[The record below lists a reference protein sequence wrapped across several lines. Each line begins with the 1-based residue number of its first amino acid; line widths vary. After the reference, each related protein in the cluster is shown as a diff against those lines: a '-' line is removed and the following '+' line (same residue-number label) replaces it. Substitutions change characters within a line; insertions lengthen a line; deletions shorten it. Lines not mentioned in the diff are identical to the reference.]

1 MYGSMTS
8 WCNENI
14 AERLTF
20 SSFTSS
26 PSEQF
31 GVGEIIRPYAIV
43 AFPGYKIPEGLDK
56 RNKDAL
62 WLDEAPKER
71 AVVVWDGYCPYAL
84 HEVIY
89 ECFGFKPGKISGM
102 IGVVD
107 VQTKKLVHDDR
118 EPRILAIRPRPRF
131 IEGQREYRN
140 HIADLM
146 AWSYFFRRLGKNG
159 EIFSHNGGTTTIK
172 LYDDIFTFSYPYEN
186 SVAQSRDSSFFCHL
200 LDNKETMKFKPS
212 KRSAPHLKRGPV
224 GLIDDKDIVV
234 RLTGLCLRNEFS
246 KNGPFIEDVEVL
258 KENPASLY
266 QMSLS
271 EGRDPVTGHTIGYM
285 EEMMALAA
293 TSRLTAETEAADN
306 ARKGTARE
314 DTGAERFPLP
324 REKVSFKS
332 LMQTLKAR
340 SNSF

>member
-1 MYGSMTS
+1 MFGSITS
-8 WCNENI
+8 WSNENI

-131 IEGQREYRN
+131 IEGQREYQN
-140 HIADLM
+140 HIADLV
-146 AWSYFFRRLGKNG
+146 AWSCFFDRRGKNG
-159 EIFSHNGGTTTIK
+159 EIFSKNGGFATVKI
-172 LYDDIFTFSYPYEN
+172 YDDIFTFVYPFTN
-186 SVAQSRDSSFFCHL
+186 KLHQSRDSSNFFFFYSE
-200 LDNKETMKFKPS
+200 KEKYRQS
-212 KRSAPHLKRGPV
+212 KRSNLSLKMGPI
-224 GLIDDKDIVV
+224 GLFNDFETPVWLMSNAV
-234 RLTGLCLRNEFS
+234 RSEF
-246 KNGPFIEDVEVL
+246 NRIGPDIEDVEALGCV
-258 KENPASLY
+258 PDSLF
-266 QMSLS
+266 MFSLGNHRDRITGQVI
-271 EGRDPVTGHTIGYM
+271 GRE

-293 TSRLTAETEAADN
+293 TSRLAIETEFAEKQMRNPVNNGISTVDGIPYK
-306 ARKGTARE
+306 KGRVRVR
-314 DTGAERFPLP
+314 D
-324 REKVSFKS
+324 
-332 LMQTLKAR
+332 LMTVLIQR
-340 SNSF
+340 SSKFR